1 MKTHDYCIKCKKSLW
16 KRFNIHLWK
25 KTSSKLWIE
34 ELSLKHRAS
43 VYKTVDEYITYMLK
57 LNVSIPN
64 LESKQGC
71 VLSMVLLNIEPTIL
85 SSAVIEEKEVK
96 SSWFSNLVTVF
107 ICIGRKI

>member
-1 MKTHDYCIKCKKSLW
+1 MIIVLSAKNVFGKDSTFIYE
-16 KRFNIHLWK
+16 K

-57 LNVSIPN
+57 LGVSIPS

-71 VLSMVLLNIEPTIL
+71 VLSTVLLNIERTIL

-96 SSWFSNLVTVF
+96 SSWFSNFVTVF